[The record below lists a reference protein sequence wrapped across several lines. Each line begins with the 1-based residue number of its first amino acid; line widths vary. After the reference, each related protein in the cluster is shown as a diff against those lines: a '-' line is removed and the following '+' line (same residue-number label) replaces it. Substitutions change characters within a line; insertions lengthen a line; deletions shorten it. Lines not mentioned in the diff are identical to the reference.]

1 MILAAVRGSDFGVT
15 IADATLPDLPLV
27 YANKA
32 FERLTGYS
40 FDEIVGRNC
49 RFLQGPETSKKA
61 VDRLREAIQNEQPI
75 TTLLLNYRKDRS
87 KFWNRLQLTPI
98 HDSDGALRAYMSVQ
112 IDITKDVSYTT
123 VDHERQKVETLGRLA
138 GGVAHELNN
147 ALQPIILMAETLR
160 DEMPEA
166 GDDLRPCVDSIL
178 EHAHFAKEVVAGVLT
193 FARREQTKTDAFD
206 LQEIVAEVIAFAS
219 EFLPSGVRV
228 EEPNVGAGLKSIEA
242 AVINVNRAA
251 FAQLFTNMFK
261 NASDAMQGDGR
272 IDVALDV
279 RDLEGEAAA
288 LCDLEPGRYAVIDV
302 SDSGPGIPP
311 ENLIRVFDPFFTT
324 KRPGEG
330 TGLGLST
337 AYGIARGWA
346 GTITAASN
354 GGAHFTIYI
363 PLAPPGGPSASLES
377 E

>member
-1 MILAAVRGSDFGVT
+1 M
-15 IADATLPDLPLV
+15 
-27 YANKA
+27 
-32 FERLTGYS
+32 
-40 FDEIVGRNC
+40 
-49 RFLQGPETSKKA
+49 
-61 VDRLREAIQNEQPI
+61 
-75 TTLLLNYRKDRS
+75 
-87 KFWNRLQLTPI
+87 
-98 HDSDGALRAYMSVQ
+98 
-112 IDITKDVSYTT
+112 
-123 VDHERQKVETLGRLA
+123 ETLGRLA

-166 GDDLRPCVDSIL
+166 GADLRPCVDSIL
-178 EHAHFAKEVVAGVLT
+178 EHAHFAKDVVAGVLT

-228 EEPNVGAGLKSIEA
+228 EERAAGAGLKSAEA

-261 NASDAMQGDGR
+261 NASDAVQGVGR
-272 IDVALDV
+272 IDVVLDV

-288 LCDLEPGRYAVIDV
+288 LCGLEPGRYAVIDV
-302 SDSGPGIPP
+302 ADTGPGIAP
-311 ENLIRVFDPFFTT
+311 EHLIRVFDPFFTT

-363 PLAPPGGPSASLES
+363 PLAPAGGPSASLES